1 MDRADAI
8 LEAVQRTYDAAV
20 TPREWPG
27 ALEAITDT
35 TRGLRGFLVVENHA
49 RGGLDMCHM
58 ARHDPLHLSRFAAA
72 AEAGMLPSWM
82 VGMPVGRA
90 LRASDME
97 TDSDYARSAFYN
109 EVVRRNGC
117 FYGAVAQVES
127 TPSFRGYI
135 TICRGQGREDYSDA
149 DVAALQM
156 VIPHLTQAL
165 RLRRHLGDADLHAA
179 QGEAVLDQLTIGV
192 ILTDAA
198 ARPVHLNRR
207 AEAIIARADGLLV
220 EPSGIAAARPD
231 ETRRLREA
239 IALAAAAGAATAGLG
254 AAARAAAAGARM
266 LISRP
271 SGRRPLVVAVIPFR
285 TDAVE
290 CRGGRTARVAVFVS
304 DPDRI
309 DAPAAA
315 VVRELFGLTAAEAEV
330 AVEIGRGEGL
340 QSVADRL
347 SIAVTTARTHLAH
360 IFDKTGTSRQAELVR
375 LLLGC
380 QQPPLAGE

>member
-8 LEAVQRTYDAAV
+8 LEAVQRTYDAAAS
-20 TPREWPG
+20 PQDWPG

-35 TRGLRGFLVVENHA
+35 ARGLRGFLVVENHA
-49 RGGLDMCHM
+49 SGGLDLCHM

-82 VGMPVGRA
+82 AGMPAGQA
-90 LRASDME
+90 LRASAMQK
-97 TDSDYARSAFYN
+97 DSDYARSAFYN

-135 TICRGQGREDYSDA
+135 TICQAQGREDYSDA
-149 DVAALQM
+149 DIAALQAI
-156 VIPHLTQAL
+156 IPHLTQAL
-165 RLRRHLGDADLHAA
+165 RLRRHLGDADLRATQA
-179 QGEAVLDQLTIGV
+179 EAVLDQLAVGV
-192 ILTDAA
+192 ILADAGG
-198 ARPVHLNRR
+198 RPVHFNRR
-207 AEAIIARADGLLV
+207 AEALIARADGLFL

-231 ETRRLREA
+231 ETRRLRRA
-239 IALAAAAGAATAGLG
+239 IALAATAGTAAAGLDSAT
-254 AAARAAAAGARM
+254 RAAAAGSRM

-271 SGRRPLVVAVIPFR
+271 SGRRPLVAAVIPFR
-285 TDAVE
+285 TEAVE
-290 CRGGRTARVAVFVS
+290 RGGGRVARAAIFLS
-304 DPDRI
+304 DPDRA
-309 DAPAAA
+309 DAPAAT
-315 VVRELFGLTAAEAEV
+315 VLRDLFGLTPAEAEV

-347 SIAVTTARTHLAH
+347 SIAATTARTHLAR

-375 LLLGC
+375 LLLRC
-380 QQPPLAGE
+380 EQPPLAGE